1 MINPDDMTRFTNN
14 EIVNMYSKLQQ
25 DLTKSIISK
34 LKSNGDISSYT
45 RQQIR
50 NLRQIRRK
58 ESIL

>member
-25 DLTKSIISK
+25 DLTRSIISK
-34 LKSNGDISSYT
+34 LKNAGNINSYT

-58 ESIL
+58 

>member
-14 EIVNMYSKLQQ
+14 EIVNLYSKLQQ
-25 DLTKSIISK
+25 DLTKSIINK
-34 LKSNGDISSYT
+34 LKNAGNINSYT

-58 ESIL
+58 

>member
-1 MINPDDMTRFTNN
+1 MINPDNMTRFTNN

-34 LKSNGDISSYT
+34 LKNAGNINSYT

-58 ESIL
+58 

>member
-1 MINPDDMTRFTNN
+1 MINPNDMTRFTNN

-25 DLTKSIISK
+25 DLTRSIISK
-34 LKSNGDISSYT
+34 LKNAGNINSYT

-58 ESIL
+58 

>member
-1 MINPDDMTRFTNN
+1 MISPDDMTRFTDN

-50 NLRQIRRK
+50 NLRQIRWK

>member
-34 LKSNGDISSYT
+34 LKNTGNINSYT

-58 ESIL
+58 

>member
-50 NLRQIRRK
+50 NLRQIRWK
-58 ESIL
+58 

>member
-1 MINPDDMTRFTNN
+1 MISPDDMTRFTNN

-34 LKSNGDISSYT
+34 LKKAGNINSYT

-58 ESIL
+58 

>member
-1 MINPDDMTRFTNN
+1 MINPDDMTRFTDN

-45 RQQIR
+45 RQQIW

>member
-1 MINPDDMTRFTNN
+1 MINPDDMTRFTDN

-50 NLRQIRRK
+50 NLMQIRWK

>member
-25 DLTKSIISK
+25 DLTKSIINK
-34 LKSNGDISSYT
+34 LKNAGNINSYT

-58 ESIL
+58 

>member
-34 LKSNGDISSYT
+34 LKNAGNINSYT

-58 ESIL
+58 

>member
-34 LKSNGDISSYT
+34 LKNAGNINSYT

-50 NLRQIRRK
+50 NLRQIRR
-58 ESIL
+58 E

>member
-1 MINPDDMTRFTNN
+1 MINPDDMTRFTDN

-45 RQQIR
+45 RQQII

>member
-50 NLRQIRRK
+50 NLRQIRWK
-58 ESIL
+58 ENIL

>member
-25 DLTKSIISK
+25 DLTKSIINK
-34 LKSNGDISSYT
+34 LKGNGDISSYT

-50 NLRQIRRK
+50 NLRQIRWK
-58 ESIL
+58 KSIL

>member
-14 EIVNMYSKLQQ
+14 EIVNMYSNLQQ

-34 LKSNGDISSYT
+34 LKNAGNINSYT

-58 ESIL
+58 

>member
-34 LKSNGDISSYT
+34 LKKAGNINSYT

-58 ESIL
+58 

>member
-1 MINPDDMTRFTNN
+1 MISPDDMTRFTNN

-34 LKSNGDISSYT
+34 LKNAGNINSYT

-58 ESIL
+58 

>member
-1 MINPDDMTRFTNN
+1 MISPDDMTRFTNN

-34 LKSNGDISSYT
+34 LKSNGNISSYT

>member
-34 LKSNGDISSYT
+34 LKNAGDINSYT

-50 NLRQIRRK
+50 NLRKIRR
-58 ESIL
+58 E

>member
-1 MINPDDMTRFTNN
+1 MINPDDMTRFTDN

-45 RQQIR
+45 KQQIR
-50 NLRQIRRK
+50 NLMQIRWK

>member
-1 MINPDDMTRFTNN
+1 MINPDNMTRFTNN

-25 DLTKSIISK
+25 DLTRSIISK
-34 LKSNGDISSYT
+34 LKNAGNINSYT

-58 ESIL
+58 